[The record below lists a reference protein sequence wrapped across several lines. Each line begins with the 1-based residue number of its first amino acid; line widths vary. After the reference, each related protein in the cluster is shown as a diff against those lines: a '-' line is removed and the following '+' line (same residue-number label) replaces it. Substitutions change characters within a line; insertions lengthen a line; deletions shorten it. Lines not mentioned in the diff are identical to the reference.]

1 MLLSKLGSVFGGSW
15 LTKIQHRFPW
25 STLTGKG
32 ALMNS
37 KPKPEAIEPNNSFIT
52 RADEQLA
59 RVYREIT
66 SADEQLAHVTEQLS
80 KLESDDARHPLAAPG
95 RGRSRGGPALR
106 GLTGLLLAACI
117 FTAAFVFQTSFG
129 DAARLTIARWA
140 PQLSSTP
147 LMEKPGPDVQTK
159 PPDVQLTQP
168 ESQVLPPTTSTE
180 STRRDAAQT
189 SPNLAHLLQT
199 MARDLATVEQRI
211 EQLKASQN
219 QMAADNAKAIEQFK
233 ANQEQMAQLMARA
246 SEQNLR
252 PKTPVPPPRPNTA
265 PARKPAPQESPD

>member
-1 MLLSKLGSVFGGSW
+1 
-15 LTKIQHRFPW
+15 
-25 STLTGKG
+25 
-32 ALMNS
+32 MNS
-37 KPKPEAIEPNNSFIT
+37 VPKPEAVEPNNGFIT

-59 RVYREIT
+59 RAYRQIT

-80 KLESDDARHPLAAPG
+80 KLERDNARHLLAARG

-117 FTAAFVFQTSFG
+117 FASAFVLQSSYG
-129 DAARLTIARWA
+129 DATWLTIARWT

-168 ESQVLPPTTSTE
+168 ESQVLPTSTE
-180 STRRDAAQT
+180 SARQDAAQT
-189 SPNLAHLLQT
+189 SPDLAHLLQT
-199 MARDLATVEQRI
+199 MARDLATVEQGI

-219 QMAADNAKAIEQFK
+219 QMAADNAKAVEQLK
-233 ANQEQMAQLMARA
+233 ANQEQMARLIARA

-252 PKTPVPPPRPNTA
+252 PKTSAPPPRPNTA
-265 PARKPAPQESPD
+265 PARKPVPTP